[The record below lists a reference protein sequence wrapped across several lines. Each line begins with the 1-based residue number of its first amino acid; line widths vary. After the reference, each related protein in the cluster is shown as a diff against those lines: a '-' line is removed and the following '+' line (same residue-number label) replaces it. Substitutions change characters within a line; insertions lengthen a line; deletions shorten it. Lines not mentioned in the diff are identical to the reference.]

1 LLRRPFGLHNARER
15 RVVPQVRRRIVQRE
29 AWIMW
34 AVYLGILVISL
45 ALHSWAAVTYWL
57 LPRVVGEPVMRLI
70 RMSEHVGRP
79 RVPDMLRNTRT
90 VVSLAP
96 VRWLAWNMAY
106 HAEHH
111 ALPSVP
117 FHALPAVHRLIGGR
131 FEEVQPG
138 YLATQRQLIRNARRH
153 QPA

>member
-1 LLRRPFGLHNARER
+1 VSAR
-15 RVVPQVRRRIVQRE
+15 
-29 AWIMW
+29 
-34 AVYLGILVISL
+34 
-45 ALHSWAAVTYWL
+45 SWAAVEFWL
-57 LPRVVGEPVMRLI
+57 LPRIIGEPVMRLI

-79 RVPDMLRNTRT
+79 HVPDLLRNTRT
-90 VVSLAP
+90 VLSVAP

-111 ALPSVP
+111 AVPSVP
-117 FHALPAVHRLIGGR
+117 FHALPALHRILGSQ

-138 YLATQRQLIRNARRH
+138 YFATQLQLIRHARRK